1 MIVSVHASNMFSH
14 FPRFYALD
22 KGFDNLGVDFI
33 PNYLNDAN
41 IGISLKTP
49 VGRNGVVFHGYYFMT
64 FIESG
69 RGWESYWTQLASIF
83 PRSYNLN
90 TYNYAKYGI
99 GFGRQWTLFN
109 SSVVDINFGLGY
121 FDMSGE
127 GEKVYLL
134 PAIFEQGEDQAYVFA
149 SLGLG
154 IGDHAQSK
162 VKDDQALIYG
172 ITLDINAILKNSIEA
187 GLLFGNSGNSLWH
200 AHLRYGTREEGQINV
215 TSATKFNNFYAGI
228 QYRNYP
234 GSTEKKEGL
243 YFAGDF
249 TTGHARAEIRKRED
263 DMRWVTHKVLYDPQR
278 ITFSMGFTKHLNSL
292 YLIDGYISNAYTFSP
307 GSTTKYYAH
316 PDEATGITTYI
327 GIKLG
332 FLKMKKI

>member
-1 MIVSVHASNMFSH
+1 MIVSIHARNAFSH
-14 FPRFYALD
+14 FPRFYNLD
-22 KGFDNLGVDFI
+22 KGFNNLGVDFI
-33 PNYLNDAN
+33 PNYLNDASFGVA
-41 IGISLKTP
+41 IKTP
-49 VGRNGVVFHGYYFMT
+49 VGRNGNLFHGFYFT
-64 FIESG
+64 AFLESG
-69 RGWESYWTQLASIF
+69 RGWESYWTQLATIF
-83 PRSYNLN
+83 PRSHNIN
-90 TYNYAKYGI
+90 TYSYAKYGI

-109 SSVVDINFGLGY
+109 SSVLDMNFGLGY
-121 FDMSGE
+121 FDMSGDN
-127 GEKVYLL
+127 EKVYIL
-134 PAIFEQGEDQAYVFA
+134 PGIFEQGEDQAYFFG

-154 IGDHAQSK
+154 IGDHSHTK
-162 VKDDQALIYG
+162 TKDKLALRYG

-187 GLLFGNSGNSLWH
+187 GLLFGNSGKSLWH

-215 TSATKFNNFYAGI
+215 TSATSFSNVYAGL
-228 QYRNYP
+228 QYRHYP
-234 GSTEKKEGL
+234 GSTLKKEGL

-278 ITFSMGFTKHLNSL
+278 ITFSMGFTKHLNSI

-307 GSTTKYYAH
+307 GSAAKFYAH

-332 FLKMKKI
+332 FLKMKRI